1 MKIILMPKRS
11 AVASGRMKLG
21 AGTRTMEVLMKEIAV
36 WAKNM
41 EIIEIIGLPG
51 VVYTLRVTTH

>member
-11 AVASGRMKLG
+11 AAASERMELG
-21 AGTRTMEVLMKEIAV
+21 TGTRTMEVLMKEIAV

-41 EIIEIIGLPG
+41 KIMEIIGKLN
-51 VVYTLRVTTH
+51 